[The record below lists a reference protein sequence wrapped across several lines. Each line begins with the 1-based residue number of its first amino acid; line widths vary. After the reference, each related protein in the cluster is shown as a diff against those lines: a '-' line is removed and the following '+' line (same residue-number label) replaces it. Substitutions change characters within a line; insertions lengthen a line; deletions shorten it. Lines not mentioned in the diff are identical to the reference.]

1 MEASNEKDKLTWIT
15 ALTELKSEIFKIK
28 KGEYID
34 ENEMVL
40 EQSRARANT
49 NNVQKKWKANN
60 IDKSTMEVIKI
71 FNYIIFYLKM
81 YD

>member
-1 MEASNEKDKLTWIT
+1 LEASNEKDKLTWIT

-40 EQSRARANT
+40 EQSRARVNT
-49 NNVQKKWKANN
+49 NNAQKKWKANN

-71 FNYIIFYLKM
+71 ISYIIRIQL
-81 YD
+81 

>member
-40 EQSRARANT
+40 EQSRARVNT
-49 NNVQKKWKANN
+49 NNAQKKWKANN

-71 FNYIIFYLKM
+71 ISYIIRIQL
-81 YD
+81 